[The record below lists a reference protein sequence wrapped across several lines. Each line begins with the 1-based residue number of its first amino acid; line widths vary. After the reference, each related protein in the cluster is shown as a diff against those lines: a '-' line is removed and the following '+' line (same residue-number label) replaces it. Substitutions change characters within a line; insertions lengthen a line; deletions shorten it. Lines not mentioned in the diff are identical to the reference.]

1 MCARYTQLPAED
13 RYEIDCAP
21 NLGKLTYS
29 WGVGGWYQPAAV
41 ELHVSPPMP
50 KSVRLTLGCQSL
62 YYSTFYSHF
71 IWTYYVIILL
81 IVLRIYYIF
90 MIRFC
95 RFLQE
100 FLLSQPDHPVQPEH
114 HGEAGAG
121 GLYPG
126 GRWEPR
132 VH

>member
-29 WGVGGWYQPAAV
+29 WGGG
-41 ELHVSPPMP
+41 
-50 KSVRLTLGCQSL
+50 GCQSL